1 MTRCVI
7 YCRVSTDAQERNGT
21 SLDTQERACID
32 FAAANGWT
40 VTATHRDTT
49 SGFTLE
55 RAGLT
60 SIRSLAA
67 QGHVDVVLSY
77 ALDRLSRKQTHVAI
91 LVEEMEERGVHL
103 DFVTEKFEDTATGQ
117 LLRSVKAFAAEFERE
132 KIAERTMRG
141 KAERARSGRLPQGT
155 GAGCYG
161 YTYEQATGQRE
172 LEPFQA
178 TVVRRIFERYSE
190 TRSFSAVS
198 RELNEAAIPALA
210 GGRWY
215 PLTIRRML
223 TNETYT
229 GHTVY
234 RRTKRV
240 SSRAANGRRRSE
252 VIERPL
258 DEHIAV
264 PGASPPI
271 IDAAMWRRVQTILH
285 DPERARRQGTH
296 RHYALGGRARCGI
309 CSGAMVGQT
318 LKSKG
323 REYSYYRCRHS
334 YDTNTGRECSGR
346 YVRADAL
353 EAGTWT
359 EVRRLLASPE
369 VVLRELTRSAVSDTD
384 PEEADRLDAQLKSL
398 KKREARLV
406 RLFGYGEVNEDVVET
421 ELADIRRQQEVI
433 TERLKSL
440 QPLDASAYGAMDE
453 AALHSACTAVGA
465 WFDRAGERD
474 REQVLEALQV
484 SVTAT
489 QERATVAGVLPLDD
503 SQLPKPR
510 VGLSPL
516 NEHRHDYVDVVVLV
530 HRLED
535 ALAGRA
541 GGF

>member
-1 MTRCVI
+1 M
-7 YCRVSTDAQERNGT
+7 
-21 SLDTQERACID
+21 
-32 FAAANGWT
+32 
-40 VTATHRDTT
+40 
-49 SGFTLE
+49 
-55 RAGLT
+55 
-60 SIRSLAA
+60 
-67 QGHVDVVLSY
+67 
-77 ALDRLSRKQTHVAI
+77 
-91 LVEEMEERGVHL
+91 
-103 DFVTEKFEDTATGQ
+103 
-117 LLRSVKAFAAEFERE
+117 
-132 KIAERTMRG
+132 
-141 KAERARSGRLPQGT
+141 
-155 GAGCYG
+155 
-161 YTYEQATGQRE
+161 
-172 LEPFQA
+172 
-178 TVVRRIFERYSE
+178 RRIFERYAE

-215 PLTIRRML
+215 PLTIRRVL

-271 IDAAMWRRVQTILH
+271 IDDAIWRRVQTILH
-285 DPERARRQGTH
+285 DPERTRRQGTH

-353 EAGTWT
+353 EAGAWT

-369 VVLRELTRSAVSDTD
+369 VVLRELTRSADSDTD
-384 PEEADRLDAQLKSL
+384 PEEAGRLDAQLKSL

-440 QPLDASAYGAMDE
+440 RRLDASAYGAMDE

-465 WFDRAGERD
+465 WLDRAGERD

-516 NEHRHDYVDVVVLV
+516 NKHRHDDVDVVVV
-530 HRLED
+530 T
-535 ALAGRA
+535 
-541 GGF
+541 